1 MASLEDWIR
10 ESVKGRRVAVV
21 GVGNRL
27 RGDDGEGPS
36 VAQRLGAPAD
46 VLVIDA
52 GTVPEN
58 YIGVLIERAPDVVL
72 FVDAL
77 EFDAA
82 PGACCLAALDTLGA
96 RCSTTHAP
104 SLALMS
110 QILEPEGIECFL
122 VGIQPRSTADGEWLT
137 AEVDR
142 GIDEAVRAISA
153 AIGVEV
159 CGV

>member
-1 MASLEDWIR
+1 MTSLEDWIR
-10 ESVKGRRVAVV
+10 DSVRGRRVAVV

-27 RGDDGEGPS
+27 RGDDGAGPC

-82 PGACCLAALDTLGA
+82 PGACCLAALDALGA

-104 SLALMS
+104 SLALVS

-122 VGIQPRSTADGEWLT
+122 IGIRPRSTADGEWLT
-137 AEVDR
+137 ADVEK
-142 GIDEAVRAISA
+142 GIDQAARAIGA
-153 AIGVEV
+153 AIGAEV